1 MKLNPGRL
9 VYHPTSMAEYPPS
22 GDLFRRLPNL
32 PKSNENRRVLNK
44 QPPNPILATR
54 QNHALEHATIAIL
67 LQRSGVNTRIA
78 GRASAGGFHLY
89 GNLSTPVVEDAAK
102 EALRRLKN
110 GEAELALSPFCGTN
124 IAVAGILAGVAS
136 ILAMGSGNRF
146 LNLPRVI
153 LATMVAV
160 LAAQPLGKLV
170 QKTPDHPHGPEQYG
184 NHRRV
189 QVGPGPLVF
198 PQNRHR
204 FYVRIGSGAEYRAT
218 RLSPSL

>member
-1 MKLNPGRL
+1 MQ
-9 VYHPTSMAEYPPS
+9 
-22 GDLFRRLPNL
+22 
-32 PKSNENRRVLNK
+32 NK
-44 QPPNPILATR
+44 QPTNPILATR

-89 GNLSTPVVEDAAK
+89 GNLSTPVVEDAAR
-102 EALRRLKN
+102 EALRRLRN

-136 ILAMGSGNRF
+136 ILAMGSSGNRF

-170 QKTPDHPHGPEQYG
+170 QKRLTTHTDLSSMAITAVSKSGLGPWSS
-184 NHRRV
+184 HRIDTA
-189 QVGPGPLVF
+189 F
-198 PQNRHR
+198 T
-204 FYVRIGSGAEYRAT
+204 IE
-218 RLSPSL
+218 